1 MISNLIIRD
10 LFMKWYKWCFIFDGK
25 FIIVNIYIYDI
36 YYFIIFYF
44 YSINGNSLLIL
55 VLYNFFYLFVIYVR
69 CNCIN

>member
-1 MISNLIIRD
+1 
-10 LFMKWYKWCFIFDGK
+10 MKWYKWCFIFDGK

-36 YYFIIFYF
+36 YNFIIFCF